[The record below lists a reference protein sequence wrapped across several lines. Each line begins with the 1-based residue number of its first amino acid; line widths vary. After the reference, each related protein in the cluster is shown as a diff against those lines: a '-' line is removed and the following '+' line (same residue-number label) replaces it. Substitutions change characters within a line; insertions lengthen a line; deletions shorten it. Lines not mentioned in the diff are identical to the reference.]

1 MKRIPA
7 KRLQWRESAGNASK
21 KADSQQRSPSSSSTH
36 HMRRGNILLRMDLDS
51 VLSTWSERLWLLL
64 LKMIESDALFLIV
77 GEVHFKIRL
86 TDLSLLL
93 LDTNLA

>member
-1 MKRIPA
+1 
-7 KRLQWRESAGNASK
+7 
-21 KADSQQRSPSSSSTH
+21 
-36 HMRRGNILLRMDLDS
+36 MDQDL
-51 VLSTWSERLWLLL
+51 VRSTWSERLWPLL

-77 GEVHFKIRL
+77 GEVRFKIRL